1 MVVNRPWNH
10 LLLFKVGL
18 LQAESAKDM
27 VHNNP
32 FVTIRKPSAR
42 QGSSLTAKRASSSQP
57 AMAAGSAHDKQEP
70 SVQKSQHLLS
80 KSSASEGD
88 ILKSQDKEA
97 HLEAPHPEAEAATEG
112 KPAVADAPL
121 EDTVTKSATS
131 EPIALPDADSTAE
144 EKSFR
149 LPSQLPP
156 DTSQANRSSDSAKPI
171 LAPAAS
177 ENLKQ
182 QVEVGAAE
190 ASKEAQESFSY
201 WANFAAA
208 PENDISDNPEQT
220 ALPISE
226 LKRADSTTSAQDQ
239 TMVVAE
245 DATVAGVLP
254 ASIPDADITISS
266 KTPEGLDEPRVTQ
279 DLESSM
285 EAASSPASEPSKVIH
300 LRCPYASMQ
309 TTAACQICE
318 GLTSRYLDSHH
329 YLCISCIL

>member
-1 MVVNRPWNH
+1 MIVNRPWNH
-10 LLLFKVGL
+10 LLFYKVAL
-18 LQAESAKDM
+18 LQAESAKDI

-42 QGSSLTAKRASSSQP
+42 QGSSLAAKRASTSQP
-57 AMAAGSAHDKQEP
+57 AMTAGSAHDKQEP

-88 ILKSQDKEA
+88 IIKSQDKEA
-97 HLEAPHPEAEAATEG
+97 RLEAPHPEAEAATEG

-121 EDTVTKSATS
+121 KDTVTKSATS

-144 EKSFR
+144 EESFT

-156 DTSQANRSSDSAKPI
+156 DNSQANWSSDSAEPI

-177 ENLKQ
+177 DILKQ

-208 PENDISDNPEQT
+208 PENDTSHNTEQT
-220 ALPISE
+220 DLPISE
-226 LKRADSTTSAQDQ
+226 LKHAESNTSAQDQ
-239 TMVVAE
+239 TMVVSE
-245 DATVAGVLP
+245 DATVAGVMP
-254 ASIPDADITISS
+254 ASIPDADITISTKAS
-266 KTPEGLDEPRVTQ
+266 EGLYEPRVTH

-285 EAASSPASEPSKVIH
+285 EAASSPASEPSKVVH
-300 LRCPYASMQ
+300 L
-309 TTAACQICE
+309 
-318 GLTSRYLDSHH
+318 
-329 YLCISCIL
+329 